1 LLLPEL
7 SRAAVFDCL
16 RKRRHFGTTGA
27 RLHLDVWT
35 RFDGPATVYHEDPA
49 LGPAEGRPAE
59 TAMMGDIVHLPE
71 GGVTLHIEVL
81 GSAPIE
87 RLDVFNGLEHLETIR
102 PYGADKLGNRI
113 RVVWEGAEYRGRFR
127 QVIWDGTATLSGNRF
142 LDARPI
148 DFFNRDKTLDKVSE
162 TELEWRALTTGNLG
176 GFDAWLAD
184 AYAGTLKLETAPVKC
199 GVPIEEIGI
208 EDETIEAGALG
219 RRVRIFRLPEENPH
233 RRMTAERKIALRPEG
248 DNPLYVRVTQEDG
261 HQAWS
266 SPIYVYR

>member
-1 LLLPEL
+1 MFPPLGAGAAVGGLTCLFLPEL

-102 PYGADKLGNRI
+102 PYGADKLEHLPLSLNRI
-113 RVVWEGAEYRGRFR
+113 
-127 QVIWDGTATLSGNRF
+127 
-142 LDARPI
+142 
-148 DFFNRDKTLDKVSE
+148 
-162 TELEWRALTTGNLG
+162 LG
-176 GFDAWLAD
+176 
-184 AYAGTLKLETAPVKC
+184 
-199 GVPIEEIGI
+199 I
-208 EDETIEAGALG
+208 
-219 RRVRIFRLPEENPH
+219 
-233 RRMTAERKIALRPEG
+233 
-248 DNPLYVRVTQEDG
+248 PLFKG
-261 HQAWS
+261 M
-266 SPIYVYR
+266 